1 MDILKDYSNKSF
13 ISNILCDLSF
23 RFYSTIYNV
32 SLLPTILGSSILTIL
47 NSSVIDEDIMKKINI
62 IVNGSNALILAL
74 INSYKINDRINNFK
88 TNQIKFNKLHHFIES
103 ILIKNN
109 FEDKIIIETVI
120 NDYDKLWEELSY
132 QFPEHIRKKVIK
144 KYGGSHKLPNSLDI
158 DYNKSIKGDLI
169 NTIQPV

>member
-132 QFPEHIRKKVIK
+132 QFPEHIRKKVIN